1 MTGLWRETGGEPE
14 LGGWSTLV
22 ATELWRETGGELE
35 LEPGGWSTL
44 DETELR
50 LGVDG
55 LTDFES
61 EWPVLT
67 SSEVALLVWEAWLEL
82 LLWRVTRE
90 LEPVPCLATSSGKN
104 ECKKLS
110 YEYR

>member
-1 MTGLWRETGGEPE
+1 MLTLVATGLWRETDGEPE
-14 LGGWSTLV
+14 LGRWSTLV
-22 ATELWRETGGELE
+22 ATELWRETGG
-35 LEPGGWSTL
+35 WSTL

-50 LGVDG
+50 PGLGVDG